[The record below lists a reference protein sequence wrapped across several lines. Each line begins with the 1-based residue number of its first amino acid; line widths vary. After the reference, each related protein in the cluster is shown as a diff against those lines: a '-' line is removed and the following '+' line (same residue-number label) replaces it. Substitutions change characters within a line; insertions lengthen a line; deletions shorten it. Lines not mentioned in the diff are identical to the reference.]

1 MGVIVENFNGVDT
14 VSVGNGKGGLDIS
27 EINGKFNI
35 TVDNNEQYDLGENFM
50 TSVELTKFELEQ
62 IITIA
67 IAHFGLDVV

>member
-1 MGVIVENFNGVDT
+1 MGLSLETFNGVDT
-14 VSVGNGKGGLDIS
+14 VSVGNDKGGLDIS

-35 TVDNNEQYDLGENFM
+35 TVDNNELYDLGEDFM

-62 IITIA
+62 ILIIA